1 MIKIN
6 KAFGN
11 VAGWI
16 PLFNIGGTMSKVK
29 VKYNR
34 IEEITIITA
43 DTINELLKKRD
54 KLLFVPF
61 SLCTSFI

>member
-6 KAFGN
+6 RAFGN

-16 PLFNIGGTMSKVK
+16 PLFNIGGTKSKVN

-34 IEEITIITA
+34 TEEITIITP
-43 DTINELLKKRD
+43 DTMNELLKKRD
-54 KLLFVPF
+54 KPLFVPF